1 MSDEVELYG
10 DEVFMKESAVLR
22 SIDLLAQ
29 LSQVYEDL
37 LRKHFQGMDSM
48 SADELIMEHGDA
60 MSDAQKMIIVSFIHF
75 WDKIDELE
83 SRYEQ

>member
-1 MSDEVELYG
+1 MSDEAELYG
-10 DEVFMKESAVLR
+10 DEVFMKEGDVLR

-29 LSQVYEDL
+29 LSKFYEEL

-48 SADELIMEHGDA
+48 SADEFVMEHFKE
-60 MSDAQKMIIVSFIHF
+60 MSELQYMTIDSFIKF
-75 WDKIDELE
+75 WNNIEELE

>member
-10 DEVFMKESAVLR
+10 DEVFMKKSDVLR

-60 MSDAQKMIIVSFIHF
+60 MSELQYMTIDSFIKF
-75 WDKIDELE
+75 WNNIEELE